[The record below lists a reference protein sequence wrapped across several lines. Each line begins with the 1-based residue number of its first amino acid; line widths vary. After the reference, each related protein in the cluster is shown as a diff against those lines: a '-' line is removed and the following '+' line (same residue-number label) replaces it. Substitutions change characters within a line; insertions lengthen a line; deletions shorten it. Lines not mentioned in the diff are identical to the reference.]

1 MKIRPPEESVVFG
14 ETEDR
19 FAFDW
24 NEDVSEVA
32 TGYGDY
38 EEDDDEGDHDGDE
51 VQAHA

>member
-1 MKIRPPEESVVFG
+1 VVFG

-24 NEDVSEVA
+24 NEDGSEVA

-38 EEDDDEGDHDGDE
+38 DEEEDDGGDHDGDE
-51 VQAHA
+51 VQVQK